1 MKKIVAVA
9 LCLVLSSILLVGCS
23 NDSEPFEQKSYTSD
37 TQIQE
42 INLEVQDR
50 EIEVSLSQAN
60 KFIFNIL
67 KTARNTTI
75 FPFLRKMC

>member
-23 NDSEPFEQKSYTSD
+23 NDSEPFEEKSYTSD

-50 EIEVSLSQAN
+50 EIEVSLSQDQQVHIQYSEN
-60 KFIFNIL
+60 SKEYYDISVS
-67 KTARNTTI
+67 
-75 FPFLRKMC
+75 